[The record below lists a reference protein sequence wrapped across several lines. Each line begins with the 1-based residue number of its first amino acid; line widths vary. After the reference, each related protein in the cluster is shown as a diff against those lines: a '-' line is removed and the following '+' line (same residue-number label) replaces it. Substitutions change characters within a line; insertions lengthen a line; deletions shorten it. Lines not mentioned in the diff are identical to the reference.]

1 MNKLTIL
8 VPLAAAAIILG
19 CDEGPRPTADQVQSQ
34 RQEVIQAELASQMG
48 MPSIKNGAEMRLLK
62 MIYEMRDQNR
72 ATFTYT
78 FSEYT
83 GKFRF
88 LGNTVGFGIPYAA
101 QYSSPTKYQ
110 WMPQGQGTGVWKDA
124 PQSEPNG
131 LFMPAAAEGTWVL
144 MKDPNSNDVLP
155 VYLEPRITVSPFKLP
170 ANIVEGQS

>member
-1 MNKLTIL
+1 MKSAFILPTLCLAIL
-8 VPLAAAAIILG
+8 VG
-19 CDEGPRPTADQVQSQ
+19 CEEGQRPTADQVQSA
-34 RQEVIQAELASQMG
+34 RQETIQGELAAQMG

-101 QYSSPTKYQ
+101 QYSSPSKLQFQPYT
-110 WMPQGQGTGVWKDA
+110 GGSGTYVQV

-131 LFMPAAAEGTWVL
+131 VFMPASAEGTWVL
-144 MKDPNSNDVLP
+144 MKDPGSNDVLP
-155 VYLEPRITVSPFKLP
+155 VYIEPRITVSPFRLP
-170 ANIVEGQS
+170 ANMVQD

>member
-1 MNKLTIL
+1 MKSIL
-8 VPLAAAAIILG
+8 ALLVLPILLMIGCEPDCKPTSDEIQTQRQAAI
-19 CDEGPRPTADQVQSQ
+19 TAD
-34 RQEVIQAELASQMG
+34 LASQMG

-72 ATFTYT
+72 PTFTYT

-101 QYSSPTKYQ
+101 QYSSPTKFQ
-110 WMPQGQGTGVWKDA
+110 WMSYGAGNGGTWKDS

-131 LFMPAAAEGTWVL
+131 IFMPASAEGTWAL
-144 MKDPNSNDVLP
+144 MKDPNSAEVQP
-155 VYLEPRITVSPFKLP
+155 IYIEPRITVSPFRLP
-170 ANIVEGQS
+170 ANMVD